1 MRTLGSINHPGP
13 DEVPIAILLQV
24 SPENRA
30 SVGYDPIDRRPGSG
44 GHPGR
49 AIPRGTSPV

>member
-13 DEVPIAILLQV
+13 DEVPTAILLQG
-24 SPENRA
+24 SPKTA
-30 SVGYDPIDRRPGSG
+30 AVGYDPTDRRPGSG
-44 GHPGR
+44 GYPGR

>member
-13 DEVPIAILLQV
+13 DEVPTAILLRRQ
-24 SPENRA
+24 PETA
-30 SVGYDPIDRRPGSG
+30 PVGNDPIDRRPGSG

-49 AIPRGTSPV
+49 AIPRGTIPV